1 MTPRPQQQSPFATDP
16 GPVPDEGLRI
26 FLPSA
31 LGDLQTAG
39 TYAGNAVI
47 RLMSAQAR
55 DEKFTGF
62 EQRAA
67 AAAFK
72 ELAQTLEM
80 LKTHLSA
87 AYERGMQP

>member
-1 MTPRPQQQSPFATDP
+1 M
-16 GPVPDEGLRI
+16 
-26 FLPSA
+26 FLPTA

-47 RLMSAQAR
+47 RLMSGQAR

-67 AAAFK
+67 AAAFT
-72 ELAQTLEM
+72 ELAKTLET
-80 LKTHLSA
+80 LKTFLDA
-87 AYERGMQP
+87 AYQRGMQP